1 MMKYVY
7 KITLTDYYIF
17 YSSSRKEVIEKIN
30 SYYEND
36 TSFKPYTSFIF
47 NNILSGKTTSHRGVD
62 CIEKF
67 KYDTFYQA
75 YIEAYLETLNYRNLT
90 NKESVRRL
98 KNTFVNYIDDVVI
111 SSLNNNE
118 SYEDINNKI
127 NIVGL
132 ISV

>member
-1 MMKYVY
+1 MKYVY

-17 YSSSRKEVIEKIN
+17 YSSSRKEVIKKIN
-30 SYYEND
+30 EYHEKD
-36 TSFKPYTSFIF
+36 ASFKPYTSFIF
-47 NNILSGKTTSHRGVD
+47 NNILSGKTTSHRGVE
-62 CIEKF
+62 CIEYF
-67 KYDTFYQA
+67 ESDTFYQA
-75 YIEAYLETLNYRNLT
+75 YIEAYLETLTHRNLT
-90 NKESVRRL
+90 HKESVRRL

-118 SYEDINNKI
+118 SYEDINSKI